1 MEAVTFR
8 QEVAKDLQVPE
19 VRDAVKEFS
28 AAMRRARKE
37 LSRSAGRGFL
47 VQQQRHVLEGA
58 LVYVW
63 AADRL
68 SVALSRAPLRS
79 AGMRQFGSDLRDLV
93 AAPGFVELSTA
104 AEGVAEAL
112 ARVRFRMTISAG
124 TVRITPTRDD
134 LDFTEEI
141 TAIFARFRREA
152 TSSYLRD
159 VSVEGGVNH
168 VQAGIVDQVARLHP
182 EPFATGINKTGV
194 VVGYSFTVGPDTFT
208 YPDGNNGGYVTHYHG
223 FIRSSDG
230 TSFSPYDAPGAI
242 QAGAPHVGTHLFGI
256 NSAGDMVGTYTYEKP
271 GRGGPLEP
279 MDAGFLLPFGK
290 KLTRIVDP
298 SRDIPTNSCGW
309 HEPHGINDAGVIVG
323 DSGNGCQA
331 FQEAWLL
338 KKGRFTYLAY
348 QTGTQTG
355 QWTDVSSINNN
366 GVIGGA
372 WGTGDGGVHGFTA
385 TTQ

>member
-1 MEAVTFR
+1 MSVLGPGSWSRSELGGALTDMLGDLHLDHLIQILGQGRDEYSLDQLFTHRLGSVEGVTFR

-37 LSRSAGRGFL
+37 LGRAADRGYL

-58 LVYVW
+58 LVYVR

-93 AAPGFVELSTA
+93 AAPAFVKLSTA

-159 VSVEGGVNH
+159 VSVDGGVNH

-194 VVGYSFTVGPDTFT
+194 VVGNSFTVGPDTFT
-208 YPDGNNGGYVTHYHG
+208 YPDGGTVDVPTTTV
-223 FIRSSDG
+223 SSDRAMARR
-230 TSFSPYDAPGAI
+230 SAPMMRRARSRRGAACRYPPVRD
-242 QAGAPHVGTHLFGI
+242 QQR
-256 NSAGDMVGTYTYEKP
+256 
-271 GRGGPLEP
+271 RGHGWY
-279 MDAGFLLPFGK
+279 LL
-290 KLTRIVDP
+290 V
-298 SRDIPTNSCGW
+298 
-309 HEPHGINDAGVIVG
+309 
-323 DSGNGCQA
+323 
-331 FQEAWLL
+331 
-338 KKGRFTYLAY
+338 
-348 QTGTQTG
+348 
-355 QWTDVSSINNN
+355 
-366 GVIGGA
+366 
-372 WGTGDGGVHGFTA
+372 
-385 TTQ
+385 